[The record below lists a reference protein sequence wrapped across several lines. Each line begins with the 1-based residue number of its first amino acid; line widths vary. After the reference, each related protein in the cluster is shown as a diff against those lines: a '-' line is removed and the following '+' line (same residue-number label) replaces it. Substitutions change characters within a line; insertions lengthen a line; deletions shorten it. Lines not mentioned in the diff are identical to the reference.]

1 MRSAASRISR
11 FTASVMFG
19 RAFLIARKDVRPPP
33 PSQLPSN
40 GRLPLRERRRYDA
53 PSMSL
58 LVALV
63 ATAAVVAL
71 WFRYERERQTSAL
84 AFGALE
90 ERVRQLTMRMDV
102 AEHDAVAASAQAEVA
117 ERLLLEKGYA
127 DADDLEAVRR
137 RLEGEFANA
146 RVRDGELN

>member
-1 MRSAASRISR
+1 
-11 FTASVMFG
+11 
-19 RAFLIARKDVRPPP
+19 
-33 PSQLPSN
+33 
-40 GRLPLRERRRYDA
+40 
-53 PSMSL
+53 MSL

-71 WFRYERERQTSAL
+71 WIRSERERQTSAI
-84 AFGALE
+84 AFAALE
-90 ERVRQLTMRMDV
+90 ERVRELTMRMDV
-102 AEHDAVAASAQAEVA
+102 AAHDAVATSAQAEVA
-117 ERLLLEKGYA
+117 ERVLLEKGYA